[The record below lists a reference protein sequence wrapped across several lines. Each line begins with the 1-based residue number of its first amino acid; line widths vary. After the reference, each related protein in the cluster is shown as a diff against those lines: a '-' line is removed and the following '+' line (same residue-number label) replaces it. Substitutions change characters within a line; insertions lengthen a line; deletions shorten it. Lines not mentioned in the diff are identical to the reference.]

1 MDLMMTGWQA
11 ENERR
16 AWRVC
21 WGAVHNE
28 ELKQHRFV
36 QPALKDVE
44 ITGSY
49 PSHPYHPGRPRGLF
63 SLATRA
69 IRLQNSAA
77 PQKAPL
83 SDPCSRYP
91 PPPHPNPAHTHTPRL
106 PAFTAPGASVPPPTA
121 SQMMVDNSTAWVLSY
136 GFLLPPPPPPPFF

>member
-1 MDLMMTGWQA
+1 MMVWGGGVGSDDDGDAVEGGGGDLMMMGWEARPDEDGVGGVDLMMTGWQA

-49 PSHPYHPGRPRGLF
+49 PSHPYHPGRPPWAVFPRH
-63 SLATRA
+63 
-69 IRLQNSAA
+69 
-77 PQKAPL
+77 
-83 SDPCSRYP
+83 PC
-91 PPPHPNPAHTHTPRL
+91 N
-106 PAFTAPGASVPPPTA
+106 
-121 SQMMVDNSTAWVLSY
+121 
-136 GFLLPPPPPPPFF
+136 